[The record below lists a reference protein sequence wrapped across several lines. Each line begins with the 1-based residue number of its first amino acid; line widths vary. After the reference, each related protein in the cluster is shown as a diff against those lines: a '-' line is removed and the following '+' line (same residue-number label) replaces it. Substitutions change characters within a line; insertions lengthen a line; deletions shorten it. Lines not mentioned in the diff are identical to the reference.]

1 MNVTG
6 NPPNINVAQTP
17 PLQANA
23 SSGLAARNL
32 EAGGQASNNA
42 SPAHVTAGDKDFQQ
56 ALKDVQSAIS
66 KVSSGLEFSYDQD
79 FDKTIVKVVDSATDE
94 VIRQIPSEEFLRMSK
109 ALDKLQG
116 LLIKQEA

>member
-6 NPPNINVAQTP
+6 SSSNINLALP
-17 PLQANA
+17 PPQQASA
-23 SSGLAARNL
+23 SSGLAVRNN
-32 EAGGQASNNA
+32 EAGDQRTNNTQTPLA
-42 SPAHVTAGDKDFQQ
+42 APDDKDFQQ

-66 KVSSGLEFSYDQD
+66 TVSSGLKFSYDQD

-94 VIRQIPSEEFLRMSK
+94 VIRQIPSEELLRISK